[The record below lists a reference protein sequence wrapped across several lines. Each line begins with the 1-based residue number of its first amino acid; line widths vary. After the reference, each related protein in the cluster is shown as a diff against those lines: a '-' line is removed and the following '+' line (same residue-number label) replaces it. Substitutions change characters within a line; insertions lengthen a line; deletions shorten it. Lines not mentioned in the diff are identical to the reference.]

1 MKFDTDQDDLQHLRD
16 MHACMH
22 LSLCARVFV
31 LGGGYPARPHMYPSI
46 QKTTYVHTQVG
57 QFLEE
62 AGTALGAP
70 VAISGFL
77 RLKCGEGE

>member
-1 MKFDTDQDDLQHLRD
+1 MY
-16 MHACMH
+16 ACEYV
-22 LSLCARVFV
+22 CARVCF
-31 LGGGYPARPHMYPSI
+31 GGRLSSKAAYVSSI

-62 AGTALGAP
+62 AGKTLGAP

>member
-1 MKFDTDQDDLQHLRD
+1 MFWGG
-16 MHACMH
+16 
-22 LSLCARVFV
+22 LSSKAAYVS
-31 LGGGYPARPHMYPSI
+31 SI
-46 QKTTYVHTQVG
+46 QKTMYVHTQVG

-62 AGTALGAP
+62 AGKTLGAP